1 MSACS
6 HRKWYAPLIQKLR
19 ADTFECARK
28 LWTYHGVPSMQRSV
42 FWTGNRAVV
51 AWRQACA
58 ERTVFLERVVDKLG
72 DLEAR
77 AHPAQVC
84 DRHALRRVRGFE
96 AASDRPAG
104 RANVRQSRACVDIF
118 ADVRGAWVKLIL

>member
-1 MSACS
+1 M
-6 HRKWYAPLIQKLR
+6 IQKLR
-19 ADTFECARK
+19 AHAFEIGRK
-28 LWTYHGVPSMQRSV
+28 VWTCHEVPSMQMGA
-42 FWTGNRAVV
+42 FCAGNRAVV

-58 ERTVFLERVVDKLG
+58 ERTVFLECVVDKLG

-118 ADVRGAWVKLIL
+118 ADVRGAWVKLIF

>member
-1 MSACS
+1 M
-6 HRKWYAPLIQKLR
+6 IEKLR
-19 ADTFECARK
+19 ADTFEMGRK
-28 LWTYHGVPSMQRSV
+28 VWTYHEVPSMQMGA
-42 FWTGNRAVV
+42 FCAGNWAVV

-58 ERTVFLERVVDKLG
+58 ERTVFLERVVEKLG

-84 DRHALRRVRGFE
+84 DRHTLRRVRGFE

-104 RANVRQSRACVDIF
+104 RAILRQ
-118 ADVRGAWVKLIL
+118 

>member
-1 MSACS
+1 M
-6 HRKWYAPLIQKLR
+6 QMR
-19 ADTFECARK
+19 AFCA
-28 LWTYHGVPSMQRSV
+28 
-42 FWTGNRAVV
+42 GNRAVV

-96 AASDRPAG
+96 VASDRPAG
-104 RANVRQSRACVDIF
+104 RANVRQRGGFVDIF
-118 ADVRGAWVKLIL
+118 ADVRGAWIKLIF

>member
-1 MSACS
+1 M
-6 HRKWYAPLIQKLR
+6 IQKLR
-19 ADTFECARK
+19 ALHFEIGRK
-28 LWTYHGVPSMQRSV
+28 VWTYHEVPSMQMGA
-42 FWTGNRAVV
+42 FCAGNWVVV

-118 ADVRGAWVKLIL
+118 ADVRGAWVKLIF